1 MKKITKK
8 KILKKKIKIKKCC
21 NTELPD
27 IKCTNRNKKFK
38 LPRKYTKD
46 NCLEKLSIIKNKKTK
61 RYNKKK
67 IKNICSPYIN
77 C

>member
-1 MKKITKK
+1 MKKISKK
-8 KILKKKIKIKKCC
+8 KILKTKIKMKNCC

-27 IKCTNRNKKFK
+27 IKCISKNKKYK

-46 NCLEKLSIIKNKKTK
+46 NCIKQLSIIKNKKTK
-61 RYNKKK
+61 KYNKKK